1 MSEGLSQLSIIT
13 DAQDPAAELDTS
25 SSAASDSSDTTDS
38 DDEET
43 SSSGASES
51 SSGSSSPGEQR
62 TNGNREA
69 SSSSGTST
77 SSDASSSSEDEQSRR
92 RQSVPNEAVGSQTS
106 RAPPS
111 AAKDEADRKPQQ
123 LKVPVPPGAGKRE
136 TQKRNKRRT
145 QRKQKLRLQ
154 RAGVSPEAGPIASP
168 PYLDA
173 GPIGPSLEDV
183 SQHAFGGDRE
193 DVEFER
199 KRQALLQAI
208 SSGGVDQG
216 DTLVSDEI
224 APESQSA
231 KPLLGSKAR
240 GDTKEGLA
248 ATQESGSTASE
259 RNPVDELNATK
270 SAYTVTSQVAPGQ
283 LDEEI
288 SAPADSQV
296 PETANVSQEAKDIS
310 FAQTPR
316 AKLDKDSSRR
326 LVFGALGLRTP
337 KTAEEESKL
346 RAKLM
351 QNVTLPKRPV
361 SQEAKESDRCAK
373 SSSHAYDSKWEER
386 IELSAVECCYDGV
399 KLSTPPFPFV
409 QRWDPQQKKGYR
421 ASRKSKKRKRNN
433 EFYEASFVP
442 LADKDPS
449 EEQQGSWPN
458 VSAGDGG
465 DYKAP
470 CSVSHLDGA
479 HSLSEGD
486 FQAANDQLSRET
498 EQPFADTLEN
508 EDAFGDLPLLP
519 EDLSTYMDLDRQA
532 CSAGAIIAF
541 KHLDMSAETNWQP
554 IKSNYRTAL
563 VQDLSDDGT
572 LWMKLAARDRPGGNK
587 QYDPE
592 TGERI
597 YSKFEMPGFN
607 EDDTEGND
615 GLVELALAELIEPK
629 LIRGAEEEPGSVL
642 SSKGT
647 RTATSN
653 GIEVPMD
660 SYTEASERDQALSPH
675 SADFQKPHQ
684 ALQQSVSDAEATEQL
699 RREVHD
705 LITDAGWRSSIQSNG
720 GLGHENTAI
729 PQLDEDH
736 ANRDATATTNNDI
749 SMSPHFNGFS
759 SSPPAEE
766 YQEAEEQVRYPII
779 RGLASPAGQ
788 NGASDDVD
796 QPTADQSSEAD
807 REAME
812 ALREDFQRDLNQPT
826 IPSSPDH
833 QPYLPGQQESSI
845 LPSSEPQA
853 TSTPPPQQATDSP
866 KGTTIP
872 DSQPPNEPAPSET
885 FTTVDDSLGNN
896 QDSDS
901 DFPSLETVF
910 TSFASQREAVKNEH
924 HSSDDEGEGTSILQ
938 SLPSYKSTLNVR
950 NNTHHQS
957 ARNDGKQSNKLPAS
971 SAPASVPAR
980 KTKTAKAADSSKTSN
995 PRTRLNRYEAAP
1007 RSSQDWIGTQ
1017 VVDLTL
1023 SSDPAVAAME
1033 EDHDGYTN
1041 GSNAGGDSL
1050 PKGPG
1055 WVKKNGKSSTKAR

>member
-1 MSEGLSQLSIIT
+1 M
-13 DAQDPAAELDTS
+13 
-25 SSAASDSSDTTDS
+25 
-38 DDEET
+38 
-43 SSSGASES
+43 
-51 SSGSSSPGEQR
+51 
-62 TNGNREA
+62 NGNREA

-77 SSDASSSSEDEQSRR
+77 SSDASSSSEDEQSGR
-92 RQSVPNEAVGSQTS
+92 RQSSPNEAVRSQAS
-106 RAPPS
+106 RERPS
-111 AAKDEADRKPQQ
+111 AAKDEADREPQQ
-123 LKVPVPPGAGKRE
+123 LKVLVPPGSGKRE
-136 TQKRNKRRT
+136 TQKRNKRRKE
-145 QRKQKLRLQ
+145 RKNKLRLQ
-154 RAGVSPEAGPIASP
+154 RAGVSPEAGPTASP
-168 PYLDA
+168 SYLDA
-173 GPIGPSLEDV
+173 GQIGQSLEDA
-183 SQHAFGGDRE
+183 SQHAFGRDSE
-193 DVEFER
+193 NVEFER

-208 SSGGVDQG
+208 SSGGVDQE
-216 DTLVSDEI
+216 DTLVSNEI
-224 APESQSA
+224 ALESQSA
-231 KPLLGSKAR
+231 KPLVGSNAR

-248 ATQESGSTASE
+248 ATQESGSIASE
-259 RNPVDELNATK
+259 RNLVDELNTTETTCA
-270 SAYTVTSQVAPGQ
+270 VRSQVAPGQ
-283 LDEEI
+283 LDEEV
-288 SAPADSQV
+288 SAPADPQV
-296 PETANVSQEAKDIS
+296 PETANISHEAKHVS

-351 QNVTLPKRPV
+351 KDVAIPKRPV
-361 SQEAKESDRCAK
+361 SQEAKESDPHVK
-373 SSSHAYDSKWEER
+373 SSPHAYDGKWEER
-386 IELSAVECCYDGV
+386 IKLSAVECCYDGV

-433 EFYEASFVP
+433 EYYEASFVP
-442 LADKDPS
+442 LAEGDAS
-449 EEQQGSWPN
+449 EQQQRSWPN
-458 VSAGDGG
+458 VSADDGE

-470 CSVSHLDGA
+470 SGVSPPDGA
-479 HSLSEGD
+479 HTLSDED
-486 FQAANDQLSRET
+486 LQAANDQLSRET
-498 EQPFADTLEN
+498 EQPFADTLED
-508 EDAFGDLPLLP
+508 EDAFGDLPQFP
-519 EDLSTYMDLDRQA
+519 EDVSAYPDLERQA

-563 VQDLSDDGT
+563 VQGLSDDGT

-615 GLVELALAELIEPK
+615 GLLELALAELIEPK
-629 LIRGAEEEPGSVL
+629 LIRAAEKELDPVL

-653 GIEVPMD
+653 GTEVPVD
-660 SYTEASERDQALSPH
+660 NYPEASEGDQALSPH
-675 SADFQKPHQ
+675 SADFHKPHQ
-684 ALQQSVSDAEATEQL
+684 ALQQSVSDAEATEQV

-720 GLGHENTAI
+720 GLGHENPGI

-736 ANRDATATTNNDI
+736 ANIDAAVTTNNDI

-759 SSPPAEE
+759 SSPPAED

-788 NGASDDVD
+788 NGASDDID

-812 ALREDFQRDLNQPT
+812 ALREDFQRELDRPI

-833 QPYLPGQQESSI
+833 QPYSPGQESSI
-845 LPSSEPQA
+845 FPSSEPQA
-853 TSTPPPQQATDSP
+853 TSTPPLHQATDSP

-872 DSQPPNEPAPSET
+872 DSQPPNEPAPSQT

-901 DFPSLETVF
+901 EFPSLETVF
-910 TSFASQREAVKNEH
+910 TSFASQREGIKNEH
-924 HSSDDEGEGTSILQ
+924 HSSDDEGEGTSVLQ
-938 SLPSYKSTLNVR
+938 SLPSYKSTLNGR
-950 NNTHHQS
+950 NNLGHQS
-957 ARNDGKQSNKLPAS
+957 TRNDGKQNNKLPAS
-971 SAPASVPAR
+971 SAPPSVPAR
-980 KTKTAKAADSSKTSN
+980 KTKTAKAAESSKPSN
-995 PRTRLNRYEAAP
+995 PRARLNRYEAAP

-1017 VVDLTL
+1017 VVDLTV

-1033 EDHDGYTN
+1033 KDDDEYMN
-1041 GSNAGGDSL
+1041 GSIAGGNSL

-1055 WVKKNGKSSTKAR
+1055 WVKKSGKSRTKAR